1 MNRKVVLFAVA
12 LVFVLSLAIP
22 TLMTVAGTSIGLDG
36 GTHVAKVFNMGPKNV
51 LADPQCPPGGSS
63 GAGCGG

>member
-12 LVFVLSLAIP
+12 LVFILSLAIP

-51 LADPQCPPGGSS
+51 VADPTCPNTSGGGS
-63 GAGCGG
+63 GC